1 MITKRHRF
9 SEIPIN
15 YWKRFSPL
23 KYKIN
28 NNDKTNMFKELKKKK
43 PVYII
48 KEYIRIKSHKI
59 HKINKEKIFLKE
71 AHRNF

>member
-1 MITKRHRF
+1 
-9 SEIPIN
+9 
-15 YWKRFSPL
+15 
-23 KYKIN
+23 
-28 NNDKTNMFKELKKKK
+28 MFKELKKKK